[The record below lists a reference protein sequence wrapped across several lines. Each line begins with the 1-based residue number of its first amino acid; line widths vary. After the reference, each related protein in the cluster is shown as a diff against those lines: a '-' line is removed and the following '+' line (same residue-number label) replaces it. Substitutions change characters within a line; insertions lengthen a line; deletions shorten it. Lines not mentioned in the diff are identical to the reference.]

1 MEAIATTPIARD
13 RLRDWSRRDDAPGL
27 RHAAGHLALL
37 AATAALV
44 WAARGTPLV
53 WPAML
58 VHGVALV
65 FLFAPL
71 HECIHRT
78 AFSSR
83 AYNDA
88 FGFVAGLLLLLPQE
102 YFRAFHFAHHR
113 FTQDPARDPELASP
127 KPRSFRQWLWQASG
141 LPYWI
146 AEIRGILGHALG
158 HLPETFYTNDRQG
171 RAVILEAR
179 LALGLYA
186 AVAVVSVWARSDA
199 ALVYWIV
206 PALLGQPALRLYL
219 MAEHTLCPLSDDMLE
234 NTRTT
239 YTSGLV
245 RFLAWNMPYHAEHHA
260 FPAVPFHRLPEVNR
274 AIRARLKST
283 APGYL
288 AVQRDILNS
297 YARAS

>member
-1 MEAIATTPIARD
+1 MDALTNTAIERD
-13 RLRDWSRRDDAPGL
+13 TLRDWSRRADAPGL

-37 AATAALV
+37 VATGALV
-44 WAARGTPLV
+44 WAVRGTWLI

-58 VHGVALV
+58 VHGVVLV

-78 AFSSR
+78 AFRSR
-83 AYNDA
+83 VLNEA

-127 KPRSFRQWLWQASG
+127 KPRSVRQWLWQASG

-158 HLPETFYTNDRQG
+158 RTPEAFYANDRQR

-179 LALGLYA
+179 IALALYA
-186 AVAVVSVWARSDA
+186 AVAILSVWTDSTA

-206 PALLGQPALRLYL
+206 PVLLGQPALRLYL
-219 MAEHTLCPLSDDMLE
+219 MAEHTLCPLSGDMLE

-239 YTSGLV
+239 YTNGLV

-274 AIRARLKST
+274 AIRLRLKST
-283 APGYL
+283 APGYWT
-288 AVQRDILNS
+288 VQRDILNS
-297 YARAS
+297 YDRGS